1 MYFLFARFANNQ
13 LPTKF
18 KYYTTALLL
27 LLLSQAA
34 LAQPDATS
42 PTEKKEHLKSEYF
55 TLRYKPQVGTTLY
68 DIETV
73 VTHHLENGKVFPVYS
88 RTQIAYENIAVDLR
102 KNRWTF
108 DRYFTKFT
116 TFDRDSTIKEIGS
129 INKTTRMTY
138 SMIGEEIAK
147 RVVDTVQ
154 LSEDAQFL
162 FYFFKA
168 PKILLPLPE
177 QRVLYGATWED
188 SRQDTVRVPGGTF
201 YYDVKYHYK
210 FDGVLDTLGGTAA
223 VITSR
228 QEGIFYG
235 EQQRPG
241 EQALHFDGPI
251 SGVDTTYLDL
261 LTGRVASR
269 ITGVRIPVNV
279 TASHGKPSTDALE
292 VRSTIFLNKSNM
304 KVTHVHED

>member
-1 MYFLFARFANNQ
+1 

-18 KYYTTALLL
+18 KYCFATLLL

-34 LAQPDATS
+34 LAQPAVTS
-42 PTEKKEHLKSEYF
+42 PATKKEHLKSEYF
-55 TLRYKPQVGTTLY
+55 TLRYKPQLGTTLY
-68 DIETV
+68 DIETI

-88 RTQIAYENIAVDLR
+88 RTQVAYQNIAVDL
-102 KNRWTF
+102 KKSIWTF

-116 TFDRDSTIKEIGS
+116 TYT
-129 INKTTRMTY
+129 
-138 SMIGEEIAK
+138 MIGEEVAK
-147 RVVDTVQ
+147 KVVDTVL

-188 SRQDTVRVPGGTF
+188 SRKDTVYVPGGTF

-210 FDGVLDTLGGTAA
+210 FDGVIDTLGGTAA
-223 VITSR
+223 VITSH

-269 ITGVRIPVNV
+269 VTGVRIPVNV

-304 KVTHVHED
+304 KVTHVHEE

>member
-1 MYFLFARFANNQ
+1 M
-13 LPTKF
+13 
-18 KYYTTALLL
+18 LLL
-27 LLLSQAA
+27 LVVSQAA
-34 LAQPDATS
+34 LAQPTATL
-42 PTEKKEHLKSEYF
+42 PLGKKEHLKSEYF
-55 TLRYKPQVGTTLY
+55 TLRYKPQLGTTLF
-68 DIETV
+68 DIETI
-73 VTHHLENGKVFPVYS
+73 VTHHLENGKVFPVYCRS
-88 RTQIAYENIAVDLR
+88 QVAYQNIAVDLR
-102 KNRWTF
+102 KSIWTF

-116 TFDRDSTIKEIGS
+116 TYDRDSTIKEIGS
-129 INKTTRMTY
+129 INKTTRMTF
-138 SMIGEEIAK
+138 SMIGEEIARK
-147 RVVDTVQ
+147 VVDTIR

-188 SRQDTVRVPGGTF
+188 ARKDTVIVPGGTF

-210 FDGVLDTLGGTAA
+210 FDGVVDTLGGTAA

-235 EQQRPG
+235 EQQRQG

-269 ITGVRIPVNV
+269 VTASRIPVNV

-292 VRSTIFLNKSNM
+292 VRSTIFLNKSNA
-304 KVTHVHED
+304 KVTHVHEE